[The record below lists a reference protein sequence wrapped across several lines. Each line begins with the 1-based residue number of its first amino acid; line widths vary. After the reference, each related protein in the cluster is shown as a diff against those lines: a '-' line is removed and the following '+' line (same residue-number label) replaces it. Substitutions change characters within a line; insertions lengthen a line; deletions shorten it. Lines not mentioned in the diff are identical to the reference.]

1 MRSSG
6 STFGSEIW
14 AKAALVAPQFGKS
27 NLFTSIV
34 LRTADARAAEQL
46 AKNMKNYKKASL
58 QAMTETE
65 YFSKLNATNKQF
77 LVAIIFVTVVM
88 SIGGIFGVMNTMFA
102 AIAQRT
108 RDIGVLRLMGF
119 ARWQILSSF
128 FIESMAIAVIG
139 GLAGCALG
147 SLTDGWTAT
156 SVVSGG
162 QGGGK
167 FVVLQ
172 LMVTRDTL
180 AIGMLVTL
188 LMGGLGGLLPAL
200 SAVRLTP
207 LETLR

>member
-1 MRSSG
+1 L
-6 STFGSEIW
+6 
-14 AKAALVAPQFGKS
+14 AA
-27 NLFTSIV
+27 NL
-34 LRTADARAAEQL
+34 
-46 AKNMKNYKKASL
+46 KNYKKAAL

-65 YFSKLNATNKQF
+65 YFSKLSATNKQF

-88 SIGGIFGVMNTMFA
+88 SIGGMFGVMNTMFA

-128 FIESMAIAVIG
+128 FIESLAIAVVG
-139 GLAGCALG
+139 GIIGCALG
-147 SLTDGWTAT
+147 SLSDGWTAT

-172 LMVTRDTL
+172 LMVTSNTL

-188 LMGGLGGLLPAL
+188 VMGSLGGLLPAI

>member
-6 STFGSEIW
+6 STFASEIW
-14 AKAALVAPQFGKS
+14 AKAALVGPQFGKP

-34 LRTADARAAEQL
+34 LRTADAPAAERL
-46 AKNMKNYKKASL
+46 AAAMKNYKKAAL

-167 FVVLQ
+167 SSFSSWSPP
-172 LMVTRDTL
+172 TRSR
-180 AIGMLVTL
+180 
-188 LMGGLGGLLPAL
+188 
-200 SAVRLTP
+200 SACS
-207 LETLR
+207 